1 MNEAFKD
8 SKLNQKELNKILP
21 SYIIDELEETKE
33 DSDEKEGNISRDSS
47 KLTSFKKIIKN
58 NNKTQNNILKD
69 EKKYLKKND
78 NINSN
83 FNSLNNLQNYF
94 PYLSNNYGNNL
105 NKVSQD
111 KYIYINNNISSLNNF
126 ANSNLNIYNKNVILK
141 ENNFINY
148 LQNNSNLYKGINNK
162 NINIF
167 NENHKFNLFKNNSIH
182 IVPNINNFQNI
193 NEISNLNNNMV
204 NPNNNINGYLTRI
217 NNYELAN
224 INISLDNN
232 NNCFNFQNQNK
243 SINNYN
249 ININNYIFQNKNLTN
264 NFPNHNSAIN
274 IFNKN
279 EINDFI
285 KYINSLPMSLVN
297 FLCTP
302 KGTIEIQKKLEQSNN
317 EHKIFLVNYLNK
329 QGLSIIMKNTYGNY
343 FFQQLIKKNEKLLI
357 SLIISYIS
365 EDFIDI
371 SKDFSGTFSLQALLD
386 EITSIEEE
394 QKILNCIKN
403 YEMEMA
409 FNKNSTHV
417 LQKIVSLFPDNRR
430 LFLNEII
437 LHNFIE
443 LCLDPNGICLIKIF
457 IKTNTLIE
465 NKKRIYDKITENFV
479 ILAQSPFGNY
489 GIQYL
494 MEIWNND
501 DMKEI
506 QKKIIENIYELSLQ
520 QYSSNVIEKAIEI
533 FEKNRIE
540 IIKKLC
546 FDEKYILILIKNKF
560 GKYVLNKAIKYM
572 ELDMKNE
579 FEKKLTN
586 NIKNNCYKNKDKNR
600 IKKLLIKLK
609 NDKFNQN
616 ENSKNTNEI
625 FGDNNIYNNMYNNG
639 NNILTYSNDVNIVI

>member
-1 MNEAFKD
+1 
-8 SKLNQKELNKILP
+8 
-21 SYIIDELEETKE
+21 
-33 DSDEKEGNISRDSS
+33 
-47 KLTSFKKIIKN
+47 
-58 NNKTQNNILKD
+58 
-69 EKKYLKKND
+69 
-78 NINSN
+78 
-83 FNSLNNLQNYF
+83 
-94 PYLSNNYGNNL
+94 
-105 NKVSQD
+105 
-111 KYIYINNNISSLNNF
+111 
-126 ANSNLNIYNKNVILK
+126 
-141 ENNFINY
+141 
-148 LQNNSNLYKGINNK
+148 
-162 NINIF
+162 
-167 NENHKFNLFKNNSIH
+167 
-182 IVPNINNFQNI
+182 
-193 NEISNLNNNMV
+193 
-204 NPNNNINGYLTRI
+204 
-217 NNYELAN
+217 
-224 INISLDNN
+224 
-232 NNCFNFQNQNK
+232 
-243 SINNYN
+243 
-249 ININNYIFQNKNLTN
+249 
-264 NFPNHNSAIN
+264 
-274 IFNKN
+274 
-279 EINDFI
+279 
-285 KYINSLPMSLVN
+285 
-297 FLCTP
+297 
-302 KGTIEIQKKLEQSNN
+302 
-317 EHKIFLVNYLNK
+317 
-329 QGLSIIMKNTYGNY
+329 
-343 FFQQLIKKNEKLLI
+343 
-357 SLIISYIS
+357 
-365 EDFIDI
+365 
-371 SKDFSGTFSLQALLD
+371 
-386 EITSIEEE
+386 
-394 QKILNCIKN
+394 
-403 YEMEMA
+403 MEMA

-600 IKKLLIKLK
+600 KKKLLIKLK